1 MITLAIIFWLLSVAI
16 GLFATWVIADWLK
29 AILSTLQEIL
39 AAIEPFRAVKIV
51 FTTDL
56 EGHITEGATNLA
68 MTNSQK
74 ATATIAIVDKAGQP
88 APVDGI
94 PVWASSDAT
103 IITVTPAA
111 DGMSADV
118 VAVGPLGKANVS
130 VTADADLGAGVKSIF
145 GILEVEIT
153 QGEAVGITLTLGEP
167 VEQ

>member
-1 MITLAIIFWLLSVAI
+1 MIILVIVLWLVGI
-16 GLFATWVIADWLK
+16 VVGVFGLTVLVSWLRD
-29 AILSTLQEIL
+29 ILSTLKKIL

-51 FTTDL
+51 FTTEL
-56 EGHITEGATNLA
+56 EGHITEGATNLE

-94 PVWASSDAT
+94 PAWASSDAT

-111 DGMSADV
+111 DGMSAEV

-153 QGEAVGITLTLGEP
+153 QGEAVGITLTLGQP